1 MSTFITNASV
11 VARACVSRKDTL
23 SPMRSRALAEI
34 VALSTGRGASY
45 ADARAVEREIESVT
59 VKDGSV
65 ESIDRSAD
73 RGIGVRVLVKGAW
86 GFAASDR
93 TDDASLRRLVDDAI
107 ARADAS
113 ARVQRR
119 AVTLAAVPREHGE
132 YRTTFARDPFAVPM
146 TERIELLRAA
156 DDAMKGEHVRTR
168 RGGISAYRT
177 RKHLVT
183 SEGTDV
189 AQEIVDSA
197 AGLAVLAVKA
207 GAKPVTRSE
216 LRNAKQAGWE
226 FVEACDLVTRGRRY
240 RTDAEATLDA
250 PLAPARATDV
260 ILDQS
265 FLALLVHES
274 CGHPTEADRVLEHE
288 VAFAG
293 TTFMWP
299 EDRGRLRYGSKHVS
313 MTADA
318 TLPGGLGTFGWDDDG
333 VPGMRTKL
341 IDRGTFVGY
350 LTSRETAGAL
360 GIPVAIGSARAESW
374 QHFPIVRMVNVSLDA
389 GPTPYPLLL
398 GGIQDGLL
406 LESPGSYSLDEKRQN
421 FHFTAQV
428 ARVVTNG
435 EVQGYVRGVGF
446 QSLTPDFW
454 GRCDGVADDWEL
466 HGFLSCAKGEPLQ
479 LMRVG
484 HGAAHARFRALPL
497 EIQA

>member
-1 MSTFITNASV
+1 MSTFITNASA

-23 SPMRSRALAEI
+23 PRMREADLAAI
-34 VALSTGRGASY
+34 VDSAMRRGAGY
-45 ADARAVEREIESVT
+45 ADARWVEREVEKVD
-59 VKDGSV
+59 VKDGTV
-65 ESIDRSAD
+65 EAIDRSAD
-73 RGIGVRVLVKGAW
+73 RGIGLRVLVNGAW
-86 GFAASDR
+86 GFAA
-93 TDDASLRRLVDDAI
+93 TDHTEDAALARVVDDAI
-107 ARADAS
+107 SRAHAS

-119 AVTLAAVPREHGE
+119 SVVLAGVAPQRGE
-132 YRTTFARDPFAVPM
+132 YRTPLERDPFGVPM
-146 TERIELLRAA
+146 AERIELLRAT
-156 DDAMKGEHVRTR
+156 DDAMKGEHIRTR

-189 AQEIVDSA
+189 SQEIVESA
-197 AGLAVLAVKA
+197 AGISVLAVKA
-207 GAKPVTRSE
+207 GAKPVSRSE
-216 LRNAKQAGWE
+216 MRNAKQAGWE
-226 FVEACDLVTRGRRY
+226 FVLECDLVSRGRRY
-240 RTDAEATLDA
+240 SADAQATLDA
-250 PLAPARATDV
+250 PLAAARPTDV

-299 EDRGRLRYGSKHVS
+299 QDRGTLRYGSEHVS

-341 IDRGTFVGY
+341 IDRGIFTGY

-360 GIPVAIGSARAESW
+360 GIPVAIGSARAEGW

-389 GPTPYPLLL
+389 GTTPYPELL
-398 GGIQDGLL
+398 GGIEDGLL
-406 LESPGSYSLDEKRQN
+406 LESPGSYSLDERRQN

-428 ARVVTNG
+428 ARVVKNG

-446 QSLTPDFW
+446 QSLTPHFW
-454 GRCDGVADDWEL
+454 GRCDAVADDWEL

-484 HGAAHARFRALPL
+484 HGAAHARFRGLPL
-497 EIQA
+497 EITP